1 MYNFKDSIQMLGKS
15 QFPSSILP
23 FPYFLSVFIEHIL
36 YAKADLGTKAAKISE
51 IWPDVDGFGVLS
63 YFFVDSNLYI
73 SIFSHYTYLKLE
85 NIL

>member
-15 QFPSSILP
+15 QFPSSIRP

-51 IWPDVDGFGVLS
+51 IWPDVMALECYHIFLLILICILV
-63 YFFVDSNLYI
+63 FFHIIPIWN
-73 SIFSHYTYLKLE
+73 
-85 NIL
+85 

>member
-51 IWPDVDGFGVLS
+51 IWPDVMALECYHIFLLILICILV
-63 YFFVDSNLYI
+63 FFHIIPIWN
-73 SIFSHYTYLKLE
+73 
-85 NIL
+85 

>member
-51 IWPDVDGFGVLS
+51 IWPDVMALECFLLILICILV
-63 YFFVDSNLYI
+63 FFHIIPIWN
-73 SIFSHYTYLKLE
+73 
-85 NIL
+85 